1 MQCKHVIAMAAALRF
16 PGCLAGSTVPGVGFA
31 ISPTGHPWGQVFMRL
46 EAGSAPVRIQP
57 VAIDMA
63 FVAKAIASLS
73 DSTSFKHGRVQQDIE
88 RQTAACATPCV
99 ETA

>member
-1 MQCKHVIAMAAALRF
+1 MAAALRF
-16 PGCLAGSTVPGVGFA
+16 PGCLAGSTVPGVGFV
-31 ISPTGHPWGQVFMRL
+31 IFPTGDPWGQVFMRL
-46 EAGSAPVRIQP
+46 EAESAPVRMEP

-63 FVAKAIASLS
+63 FVAKAIAPLS
-73 DSTSFKHGRVQQDIE
+73 DSTLFKHGRGQQDIE